1 MSGNTGGP
9 PAAERPRPGK
19 TRRLPVSPVPYGSGH
34 ASTRLLV
41 VALTAG
47 VIATA
52 LTAVFGDWRY
62 ALAVGWDTAALVFC
76 TWIWTVVWPMP
87 ASETAARATA
97 EDPNRP
103 VSDVLVLSASVA
115 SLAAVAL
122 VLVQGHSVRPPAQV
136 LLAALGLVSV
146 AVSWLTVHT
155 VYMLRYAVLYYSPP
169 RGGIQF
175 NQEEP
180 PAYRDFAYVA
190 LTLGMTYQ
198 VADTSLESSVMRS
211 TVIRH
216 ALMSYLFGSI
226 ILATVVNL
234 IAGLGTSLSRGG

>member
-1 MSGNTGGP
+1 M
-9 PAAERPRPGK
+9 
-19 TRRLPVSPVPYGSGH
+19 
-34 ASTRLLV
+34 
-41 VALTAG
+41 ALTAG
-47 VIATA
+47 VVATA

-76 TWIWTVVWPMP
+76 TWIWIVVWPMP
-87 ASETAARATA
+87 ASETAAHATP
-97 EDPNRP
+97 EDPSRP
-103 VSDVLVLSASVA
+103 VSDVLILCASVA
-115 SLAAVAL
+115 SLAAVGL

-136 LLAALGLVSV
+136 LLAGLGLASV

-155 VYMLRYAVLYYSPP
+155 VYMLRYARLYYSPP

-226 ILATVVNL
+226 ILATVINL
-234 IAGLGTSLSRGG
+234 IAGFGASLSHGG